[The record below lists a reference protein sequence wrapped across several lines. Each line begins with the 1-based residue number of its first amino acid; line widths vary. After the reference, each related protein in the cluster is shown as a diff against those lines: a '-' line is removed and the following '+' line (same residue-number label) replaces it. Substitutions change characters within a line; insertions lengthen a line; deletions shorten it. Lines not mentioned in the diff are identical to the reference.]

1 MQSVEMNAVIA
12 RVRRL
17 CQEHG
22 LQPHNSPEGISVLRH
37 LIIRSAAATAAASET
52 VAAPSG
58 SARPAAAPAAAN
70 VGRSLMAVLVTTRDA
85 SRQPQTLQALSAV
98 AEGLMATCPQL
109 ASVVHSIESAPAA
122 AGASSAGSRSHSK
135 GKAAQKNSGRSK
147 SKGRSGGGST
157 APDSSSNRG
166 AQALR
171 VQSSHVLAGASSLME
186 SLCGLQFQLSP
197 QSFFQTNTVQAEKL
211 YQLVVQAVADVVGQP
226 VVSTADP
233 AAAAAAPSFASA
245 AACSMVAG
253 QDGASVGQVPH
264 RDATG
269 CIQPL
274 TAEPAGAV
282 EGGGG
287 GVILDLYCGTGT
299 IALCMAAALPQHAVV
314 GFDVSASSIAD
325 AEANAARNGLGN
337 VEFVCGDLNQLLP
350 AGQAQ
355 AQQQAKK
362 SRSSS
367 SNSRSKGMRQGQSL
381 SLQHTTQSQ
390 QQQVQLQ
397 KLMPRVVVV
406 DPARAGLGP
415 GVVQYLLSC
424 AAQRVVYVS
433 CNAATQ
439 ARDLQLLCGG
449 GVFAMTSW
457 TCVDLFP
464 QTSIEHV
471 ETVVVLDRVIK

>member
-1 MQSVEMNAVIA
+1 MQSVEMNAVISH
-12 RVRRL
+12 VRRL

-22 LQPHNSPEGISVLRH
+22 LQPHNSPEGSGVLRH

-52 VAAPSG
+52 
-58 SARPAAAPAAAN
+58 AAAPAGPVPHAAAPA
-70 VGRSLMAVLVTTRDA
+70 VATAGRRLMAVLVTTPDA
-85 SRQPQTLQALSAV
+85 SSRPQTLQALSAV
-98 AEGLMATCPQL
+98 AEGLMAMCPQL
-109 ASVVHSIESAPAA
+109 ASVIHSIEAPAV
-122 AGASSAGSRSHSK
+122 AGTSSAGSRSHSK
-135 GKAAQKNSGRSK
+135 GKAAQNNSSRSK
-147 SKGRSGGGST
+147 SKGRSGAGSRA
-157 APDSSSNRG
+157 APDSSSSSRG

-171 VQSSHVLAGASSLME
+171 VQSSRVLAGASSLME

-197 QSFFQTNTVQAEKL
+197 HSFFQTNTAQAEKL
-211 YQLVVQAVADVVGQP
+211 YQLVVQAVGDVVVQP
-226 VVSTADP
+226 VVSAADP
-233 AAAAAAPSFASA
+233 AFSSAST
-245 AACSMVAG
+245 AACSTVAV
-253 QDGASVGQVPH
+253 QEDALVGQVSQ
-264 RDATG
+264 RDAAG

-274 TAEPAGAV
+274 MAEPAGAV
-282 EGGGG
+282 DVSGGGG

-299 IALCMAAALPQHAVV
+299 IALCLAAALPQHAVV
-314 GFDVSASSIAD
+314 GFDVSVSSIAD
-325 AEANAARNGLGN
+325 AEANATRNGLGN

-355 AQQQAKK
+355 QQGKK
-362 SRSSS
+362 PSSS
-367 SNSRSKGMRQGQSL
+367 SSSSSYPKGMRQGQSL
-381 SLQHTTQSQ
+381 RLQHTTHPQQQ

-397 KLMPRVVVV
+397 KLTPRVVVV

-415 GVVQYLLSC
+415 GVVQYLLTC

-439 ARDLQLLCGG
+439 ARDLQLLCDG

-471 ETVVVLDRVIK
+471 ETVVVLDRVAK